1 MRTIYNGGFL
11 PALAIDDSPES
22 PSWGWLMAK
31 NPLDGQWVTIANLSA
46 QITAQTDDVIDAQIA
61 ALTTTPEYQAMVK
74 DAERIDKMQELFVKG
89 EDTHILMCEGH
100 DMDECDHPTHPH
112 FEAFDWNWRVPPV
125 RGVTLREV
133 MDAAIDAA
141 RAEHE

>member
-61 ALTTTPEYQAMVK
+61 ALTANLEV
-74 DAERIDKMQELFVKG
+74 AERKLRNIDSMAHSGLTFSTS
-89 EDTHILMCEGH
+89 DFCADNT
-100 DMDECDHPTHPH
+100 
-112 FEAFDWNWRVPPV
+112 EAKKVLRKHLEEI
-125 RGVTLREV
+125 LREV
-133 MDAAIDAA
+133 GHD
-141 RAEHE
+141 